1 VSAAHSVNR
10 WQPYCDRYQG
20 GEWRDRIFRDM
31 ILEDALR
38 LHPRPTLLDI
48 GCGKGFDTDI
58 PLQQSLVRAA
68 GRYIGIEPD
77 SAVAPGDYL
86 PEIHRC
92 LLEQAPLAPA
102 SVDVAFAV
110 MVLEHVPKPQ
120 PFWNKIHEIL
130 RPDGVFWGFTMDAR
144 HWFCAASLFLD
155 RLQLKDLY
163 LTYLLGRRGSQRYE
177 NYPVHYRCNTPA
189 QMSRYA
195 RRFRSCEC
203 INFARVGQINNYFPR
218 ALRGLASLVDRWSI
232 ARRQPGTLLAV
243 RAVK

>member
-1 VSAAHSVNR
+1 VSVPRNTNH

-38 LHPRPTLLDI
+38 LHPQPTLLDI

-77 SAVAPGDYL
+77 SAVTPGDYIT
-86 PEIHRC
+86 EVHRC
-92 LLEQAPLAPA
+92 LLEEAPLVAG

-120 PFWNKIHEIL
+120 SFWDKLHEVL
-130 RPDGVFWGFTMDAR
+130 KPGGVFWGFTMDAR

-155 RLQLKDLY
+155 RMQFKDLY

-177 NYPVHYRCNTPA
+177 NYPVHYRCNTPEH
-189 QMSRYA
+189 MRRYA
-195 RRFRSCEC
+195 RRFHSCEC
-203 INFARVGQINNYFPR
+203 INFARIGQINSYFPR
-218 ALRGLASLVDRWSI
+218 PLRGLASLVDRLAI
-232 ARRQPGTLLAV
+232 ARRRPGTLLAV